1 MTPQA
6 KKSKNVKR
14 NIVWS
19 TKNVDDWMRDHAEG
33 IFHKENPWLDG
44 QVGIKRA
51 GLSFE
56 YTPEEI
62 QEITKSAQD
71 VIYFANNFGYCLHGS
86 KGYQP
91 ITLRNYQEEMLQSYT
106 DNRFTCCMAARQS
119 GKCHIA
125 SDLYLQQANKNFH
138 KYIEDIYYERKRNGI
153 LSKIKWFLIK
163 LYRKL

>member
-91 ITLRNYQEEMLQSYT
+91 ITLRDYQEEMLQSYT
-106 DNRFTCCMAARQS
+106 DNRFTCCMSARQS

-125 SDLYLQQANKNFH
+125 SDLYLQQTNKNFH